1 MFDERMACAALKD
14 RVMSADDAA
23 AMIKSGM
30 TLAVSGFG
38 PGNPK
43 TITQAVADLGQAK
56 DLRLIAAVS
65 YGEALDGALCKAHA
79 VSFHTAFQDD
89 RDMRRAINTGEVAFC
104 DCHLSQLGDKLR
116 RGQFGNI
123 DYTIIEVIRIGE
135 NGELYPVLSAGVDDV
150 MVELADHVL
159 VEINS
164 SIPTVIDS
172 LCDFGG
178 DGNCGISEHQ
188 GVPYIA
194 CPPEK
199 IAGIV
204 FSEILDSKIYYRD
217 TNEVYDA
224 IAANTVALLKNEV
237 SCGRLPENFTFQ
249 SGMGGVA
256 NAVLKGIVAA
266 GFKNLKMYTELM
278 ADTALLAMYDGVI
291 AEASATALSSTLD
304 TFTKVC
310 ENIDFYRSRI
320 VIRPLDVTNSNAN
333 ILRQNLV
340 AMNTAVEADIY
351 GNVNSSHAMG
361 VQMINGI
368 GGSGDFARNA
378 RLTIFSTPS
387 IAKNGAISSIVP
399 MCAHVDSTEHD
410 VDIIVTE
417 QGYAD
422 LRGLSPKERVKEIIE
437 NCAHPDYRAQLW
449 DYFNG
454 AVALCGPCHTPHDLS
469 KSLSWYSR
477 FLKTGTMHQSD

>member
-1 MFDERMACAALKD
+1 MCEDRMACTALKD
-14 RVMSADDAA
+14 RIMSAGEAA
-23 AMIKSGM
+23 AMIKTGM

-43 TITQAVADLGQAK
+43 TITQAVADRGEAR
-56 DLRLIAAVS
+56 DLSLIAAVS

-79 VSFHTAFQDD
+79 VRFHTAFQDD

-104 DCHLSQLGDKLR
+104 DCHLSHMSDKLR
-116 RGQFGNI
+116 RGQFGKI
-123 DYTIIEVIRIGE
+123 DFTIIEVIRIGE
-135 NGELYPVLSAGVDDV
+135 NGELYPVLSAGLDDV
-150 MVELADHVL
+150 IVELADHIL

-164 SIPTVIDS
+164 SLPTVIDG

-178 DGNCGISEHQ
+178 DGNCGLAEHQ
-188 GVPYIA
+188 GTPYIA
-194 CPPEK
+194 CSPEK

-204 FSEILDSKIYYRD
+204 FSEILDPKIYYRD
-217 TNEVYDA
+217 TNEIYDA
-224 IAANTVALLKNEV
+224 IAANTVSLLKSEV
-237 SCGRLPENFTFQ
+237 ASGRLPENFTFQ

-278 ADTALLAMYDGVI
+278 ADTALCAMYDGVI
-291 AEASATALSSTLD
+291 AEASATALSCTLA
-304 TFTKVC
+304 TFTNFC
-310 ENIDFYRSRI
+310 ENIDFYRDRI
-320 VIRPLDVTNSNAN
+320 AIRPLDVTNNSSN
-333 ILRQNLV
+333 ILRQELI

-351 GNVNSSHAMG
+351 GNINSSHVMG
-361 VQMINGI
+361 IHMINGL

-378 RLTIFSTPS
+378 KLTIFSTPS
-387 IAKNGAISSIVP
+387 TAKSGAISSIVP

-422 LRGLSPKERVKEIIE
+422 LRGLSPKERVAKIID
-437 NCAHPDYRAQLW
+437 NCAHPDYRQQLW
-449 DYFNG
+449 DYYNG
-454 AVALCGPCHTPHDLS
+454 AVELCGPCQTPHDLT
-469 KSLSWYSR
+469 KCLSWYQR
-477 FLKTGTMHQSD
+477 YFETGTMKE

>member
-1 MFDERMACAALKD
+1 MCEDRMACAALKE
-14 RVMSADDAA
+14 RMMSADEAA
-23 AMIKSGM
+23 AMIKTGM

-43 TITQAVADLGQAK
+43 TITQAVADRGEAK
-56 DLRLIAAVS
+56 DLKLIAAVS
-65 YGEALDGALCKAHA
+65 YGEALDGALCKTHS

-116 RGQFGNI
+116 RGQFGKI
-123 DYTIIEVIRIGE
+123 DYTIIEVVRIGE

-150 MVELADHVL
+150 MVELADRVL
-159 VEINS
+159 VEINH
-164 SIPTVIDS
+164 SIPAVIDC

-204 FSEILDSKIYYRD
+204 VSEILDSKIYYRD

-224 IAANTVALLKNEV
+224 IAANTVALLKSEV
-237 SCGRLPENFTFQ
+237 TSGRLPENFTFQ

-256 NAVLKGIVAA
+256 NAVLKGIVDA

-278 ADTALLAMYDGVI
+278 ADTALRAMYGGVI
-291 AEASATALSSTLD
+291 AEASATALSCTLD
-304 TFTKVC
+304 TFTKFC
-310 ENIDFYRSRI
+310 ENIDFYRNRI
-320 VIRPLDVTNSNAN
+320 AIRPLDVTNNNAN
-333 ILRQNLV
+333 IARQGLV

-351 GNVNSSHAMG
+351 GNINSSHAMG
-361 VQMINGI
+361 VHIINGI
-368 GGSGDFARNA
+368 GGSGDFSRNA
-378 RLTIFSTPS
+378 KLTIFSTPS
-387 IAKNGAISSIVP
+387 TAKNGSISSIVP

-422 LRGLSPKERVKEIIE
+422 LRGLSPKERVTEIID
-437 NCAHPDYRAQLW
+437 NCAHPDYRGQLW
-449 DYFNG
+449 DYYNG
-454 AVALCGPCHTPHDLS
+454 AVELCGPCQTPHDLS
-469 KSLSWYSR
+469 KCLSWYRR
-477 FLKTGTMHQSD
+477 FHETGTMREQQ